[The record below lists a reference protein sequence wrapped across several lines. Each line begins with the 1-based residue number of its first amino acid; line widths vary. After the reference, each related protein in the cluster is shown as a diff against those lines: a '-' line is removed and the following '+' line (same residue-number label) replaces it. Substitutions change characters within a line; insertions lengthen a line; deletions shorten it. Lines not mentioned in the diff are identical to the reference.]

1 MKLTKLQINQLYS
14 FTQKHYV
21 EWYDVQTELVD
32 HLANGIEAQ
41 WRDNPNI
48 PFEKA
53 LKTEFKKFGVMG
65 FGNVIEEKTKALNKR
80 YWRLIW
86 KNFKDF
92 FILPKIILTLF
103 LIWLYYKT
111 LYFSMEYHS
120 NWLVI
125 PTLTVLFGFPWYF
138 WIKEFKRSKRLK
150 KQTGKKWL
158 FDNTISQL
166 GGLVH
171 VMNFAIYF
179 QVFYQN
185 EQTWPVSM
193 SVVFSICTVLIAMLI
208 YIAVYVVTPK
218 LRYQMEKHYPEY
230 NFIY

>member
-1 MKLTKLQINQLYS
+1 MKLTDSQIEKLYN

-32 HLANGIEAQ
+32 HLANGIETQ
-41 WRDNPNI
+41 WQENPNTS
-48 PFEKA
+48 FEDA

-65 FGNVIEEKTKALNKR
+65 FGDVVEERTKALNKT

-86 KNFKDF
+86 KNFKGF
-92 FILPKIILTLF
+92 FKLPKIILTLF
-103 LIWLYYKT
+103 LIWAYYT
-111 LYFSMEYHS
+111 ALSFSMQYHT
-120 NWLVI
+120 NWVVI

-138 WIKEFKRSKRLK
+138 WIKEFKRSRRLK

-185 EQTWPVSM
+185 KQVWPVSL
-193 SVVFSICTVLIAMLI
+193 SVIFSICAVLIGMLI

-218 LRYQMEKHYPEY
+218 LRNEMAQHNPEY
-230 NFIY
+230 NFV